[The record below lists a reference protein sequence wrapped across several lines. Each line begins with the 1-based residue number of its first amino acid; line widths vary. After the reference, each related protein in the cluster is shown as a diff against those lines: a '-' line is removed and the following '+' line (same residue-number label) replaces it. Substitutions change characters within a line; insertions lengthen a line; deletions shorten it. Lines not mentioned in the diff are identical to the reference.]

1 MRRRMG
7 EYEGSMTMPPP
18 EQGRNIRVL
27 AGICVAAAVGFIGL
41 TWLSVRFGLIQLG
54 GPSFMVE
61 KAWYSDGDVYVDF
74 KNTGWGTAHGFTFS
88 AGPGQF
94 LGVQQHPNVQPGGTF
109 HLSLYGA
116 HKKDVHYVIAKYDE
130 GKETFIIPW
139 SNPDSSDYETV
150 TNILPETSPLVLSLW
165 EWSRVI
171 R

>member
-1 MRRRMG
+1 MS
-7 EYEGSMTMPPP
+7 EYGVPMPPP
-18 EQGRNIRVL
+18 KRGRNIRVL
-27 AGICVAAAVGFIGL
+27 VGICVAAAVGFMGL

-54 GPSFMVE
+54 SPSFVVE

-109 HLSLYGA
+109 RLSLYGA

-130 GKETFIIPW
+130 GKDTFIIPW